1 MPKVKMVKKDADAE
15 PVKEKAKVVSMK
27 TKKEA
32 APEEKPAKAE
42 KGPSRYKGLTTGL
55 RVMEFQDKTLKDN
68 FKAKLTDEQLAELW
82 RSEFPRAKAFDAKI
96 VRVVR
101 KLYNAGKHGKTYPA
115 PEKPLFEY
123 DELGNK
129 VAPPKRGRPAAEP
142 EAEVE
147 VAPVKKSKKQ

>member
-1 MPKVKMVKKDADAE
+1 MPKVKMVKKDA
-15 PVKEKAKVVSMK
+15 PV
-27 TKKEA
+27 EA
-32 APEEKPAKAE
+32 APEKSKVVQLKSKKTAPASVAVPEKAE
-42 KGPSRYKGLTTGL
+42 KGPSRYKGLTSGL

-68 FKAKLTDEQLAELW
+68 VKAKLTDEQLAELW
-82 RSEFPRAKAFDAKI
+82 FAEFPRAKKCDAHL

-101 KLYNAGKHGKTYPA
+101 KLYNEGKHSKTYPA

-123 DELGNK
+123 DEIGNK

-147 VAPVKKSKKQ
+147 VAPVKTKKR